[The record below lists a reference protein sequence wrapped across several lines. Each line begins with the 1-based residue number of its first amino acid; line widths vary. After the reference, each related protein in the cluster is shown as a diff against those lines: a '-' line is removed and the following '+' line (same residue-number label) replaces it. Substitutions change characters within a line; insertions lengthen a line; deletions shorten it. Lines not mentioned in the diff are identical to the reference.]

1 MTFGGKPDHLSSE
14 ADGDSLSTSSPNY
27 SSAVPVKWSPII
39 PNVSSNVDINAK
51 DKYNLAVDVVNDY
64 SKTDPLGIF
73 PKRNHSENLG
83 SLGDELLREKY
94 PQLFLAN
101 HLAQLKKNENYS
113 NGLRKHHPNS
123 VHSTKVS
130 PTTPTFNYYGE
141 LL

>member
-14 ADGDSLSTSSPNY
+14 AGGDSLSTSSPNY

-64 SKTDPLGIF
+64 SKTAPLGIF
-73 PKRNHSENLG
+73 PKRNHSESLG
-83 SLGDELLREKY
+83 SLGDELFREKY

-123 VHSTKVS
+123 EHSTKVN
-130 PTTPTFNYYGE
+130 PNTPTFQ
-141 LL
+141 